1 MVFPFVMKNAHR
13 QFILFFIAL
22 FVVAFVLN
30 FVWESNHAVLLYQ
43 DHNIPSSEYLPMMWY
58 VSVMDGLS
66 VLFLYVVTGFL
77 FKNFFWIK
85 TLQNTRLALFA
96 GLALLLAALI
106 EYRGVYLQARWSY
119 NGLMPVVFGIGLS
132 PFVQLAITG
141 VVALWITRRLALDR
155 LVE

>member
-1 MVFPFVMKNAHR
+1 MKNAHR

-43 DHNIPSSEYLPMMWY
+43 DHDIPSSEYLPMMWY

-66 VLFLYVVTGFL
+66 VLFLYAIVTLLLGD
-77 FKNFFWIK
+77 FFWMN
-85 TLQNTRLALFA
+85 NTKKKGLALFV

-119 NGLMPVVFGIGLS
+119 NELMPVMFGVGLS
-132 PFVQLAITG
+132 PLVQLAITG
-141 VVALWITRRLALDR
+141 VVALWVTRRLVLKR
-155 LVE
+155 